1 MQVYAKRYSPKT
13 VKIDEFTC
21 FRNFNFALLRHQVD
35 GSQKY
40 FRGELL
46 SSRRFF
52 LDTFEQNRFGTVRTL
67 PLDPDHSQKFQ
78 SQSLSNNLEKVR
90 NQSIEQVT
98 IDELVQQVTPLG
110 RDKVPAEIKQEILLK
125 LRTFLEEE
133 S

>member
-1 MQVYAKRYSPKT
+1 MADVNRESEQ
-13 VKIDEFTC
+13 EFKSRLNTKLQNSGEIE
-21 FRNFNFALLRHQVD
+21 RLKQLLRERLETSGWTDQMK
-35 GSQKY
+35 SICK
-40 FRGELL
+40 
-46 SSRRFF
+46 
-52 LDTFEQNRFGTVRTL
+52 
-67 PLDPDHSQKFQ
+67 
-78 SQSLSNNLEKVR
+78 EKVR

>member
-1 MQVYAKRYSPKT
+1 M
-13 VKIDEFTC
+13 
-21 FRNFNFALLRHQVD
+21 
-35 GSQKY
+35 
-40 FRGELL
+40 
-46 SSRRFF
+46 
-52 LDTFEQNRFGTVRTL
+52 RTL